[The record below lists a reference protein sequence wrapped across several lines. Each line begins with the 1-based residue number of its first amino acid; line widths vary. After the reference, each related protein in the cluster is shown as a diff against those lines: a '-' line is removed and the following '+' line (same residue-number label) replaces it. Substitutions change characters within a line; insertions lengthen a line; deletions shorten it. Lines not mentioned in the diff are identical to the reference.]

1 MLRIL
6 HKTALKKMKMFAQL
20 LGHTKDSWNYVV
32 GQGVSQLLRAG
43 IQSMFIFLRHRR
55 LSWLGQVHRMED
67 GRIPIAERAFPTW
80 FTLSFEISLSAQRLT
95 LKWVFLAC
103 S

>member
-1 MLRIL
+1 
-6 HKTALKKMKMFAQL
+6 MFAQL
-20 LGHTKDSWNYVV
+20 LGQTKDPWNYVV
-32 GQGVSQLLRAG
+32 GQGASQLLRAG
-43 IQSMFIFLRHRR
+43 IQSMFILVRHRR

-67 GRIPIAERAFPTW
+67 GRILIAERAFPTW

-95 LKWVFLAC
+95 LKWVFLAR